1 MLLSGKACIVT
12 GGAGAL
18 GTAVAKTL
26 IAEGAKVMALDHA
39 VLPAEQPGIGNVD
52 LSDPA
57 KASAAIDKAVSEM
70 GGLFAL
76 VNIAGAFRYET
87 LKDGS
92 VATWD
97 LLYNV
102 NLKTAVAASK
112 AALPHLLKNKSGRI
126 VNIGA
131 GAAAKAGAGMGAY
144 AASKA
149 GVARLTE
156 ALSEE
161 VKNDGITV
169 NAVLPSTIDT
179 AANRKDMPKADF
191 SRWVKA
197 EQIADLIA
205 FLLSDKA
212 SAITGASIPI
222 SGRA

>member
-1 MLLSGKACIVT
+1 MSLNGRECIVT

-18 GTAVAKTL
+18 GSAVAKAL
-26 IAEGAKVMALDHA
+26 IGAGAKVMAIDHA
-39 VLPAEQPGIGNVD
+39 QLPAEQPGIGNVD

-57 KASAAIDKAVSEM
+57 KATAAVDKAVAEM
-70 GGLFAL
+70 GGLYAII
-76 VNIAGAFRYET
+76 NIAGTFKWET
-87 LKDGS
+87 VQDGS

-97 LLYNV
+97 MLYSV
-102 NLKTAVAASK
+102 NLKTAFNASK
-112 AALPHLLKNKSGRI
+112 ASLPHLLKKKSGRI

-131 GAAAKAGAGMGAY
+131 GAAAKAAKGMGAY
-144 AASKA
+144 AASKS

-169 NAVLPSTIDT
+169 NAILPSTIDT
-179 AANRKDMPKADF
+179 AANRKDMPDADF
-191 SRWVKA
+191 AKWVRP
-197 EQIADLIA
+197 EQIASLIM
-205 FLLSDKA
+205 FLLSDDA